1 MRKWSIP
8 VMVIFWLMLVISL
21 PVLQDLLMPPKG
33 ESKGVSM
40 IRIPLIQLWMI
51 LLALAQAAL
60 LLRVEPDPGRP
71 KARRKV
77 WPAVLAASFC
87 FAMLSGSLLL
97 TLSAGMMGD
106 AGIERLSAVGDAAER
121 VLPGRNL
128 DEAITMGLF
137 FAFWL
142 GAWAAWWVM
151 LSRWARTGVAS
162 DLIRRWVGWI
172 LTGSVLELLVAVPC
186 HIVTRRRDDCC
197 APLLTFWGMVTGWSL
212 VLLAVGPAVILL
224 VEHRL
229 ARKRAPT
236 APCEVDGGRS
246 SD

>member
-21 PVLQDLLMPPKG
+21 PALQDLLIPPKG
-33 ESKGVSM
+33 ESKGVNM
-40 IRIPLIQLWMI
+40 IRLPLIQIWMI
-51 LLALAQAAL
+51 LLALAQVAL
-60 LLRVEPDPGRP
+60 LLRVEADPGRP

-87 FAMLSGSLLL
+87 FALLSGSMIM
-97 TLSAGMMGD
+97 TLSGGLMGD
-106 AGIERLSAVGDAAER
+106 AGIERLSAVGDAADR
-121 VLPGRNL
+121 ILPGRNL
-128 DEAITMGLF
+128 DEGITMGLF

-142 GAWAAWWVM
+142 GAWAAWWVI
-151 LSRWARTGVAS
+151 LSRWARTGMAS

-197 APLLTFWGMVTGWSL
+197 APMLTFWGMVTGWSL

-224 VEHRL
+224 VEHRM
-229 ARKRAPT
+229 ARKRAPK
-236 APCEVDGGRS
+236 AGRAVDGVRAP
-246 SD
+246 D